1 MVLAGMTDP
10 VYQGEIELLPHNGDK
25 KELTECFGDSKEN
38 SVI

>member
-10 VYQGEIELLPHNGDK
+10 DYQGEMGLLPHSGEK